1 MATVLLKNVDK
12 IYSRGVRAL
21 RGISL
26 EVIDREFL
34 VLVGPSG
41 CGKSTAL
48 RIIAGLEDATT
59 GEVWIGDRRVNGVS
73 PKERDI
79 AMVFQTYALYPHMD
93 AYSNIGFGLKLRRLP
108 KNEIDTRVREAARIL
123 NITGLL
129 DKMPK
134 ALSGGERQRV
144 ALGRA
149 IVRNPQVFLFDEP
162 LSNLDAKLRAEMRAE
177 ISALHQRLLVTTV
190 YVTHDQVEAM
200 TMGERIAVM
209 KDGVIQQIGDPLTIY
224 REPRNR
230 FVAEFIGSPPMN
242 FLDADVTNQGSHL
255 VAVGTSLAVPEKQHP
270 ILRGRSGGRVLL
282 GVRPENVHI
291 DPEGEHACRVT
302 LVELTGGEA
311 FVYGEVAGVAVT
323 AKVPA
328 TRLKRGEEVQLH
340 FDLEQAHFFDPETE
354 LRLGSGVDRLPDATS
369 GSPVG

>member
-1 MATVLLKNVDK
+1 MATVVLKNVDK
-12 IYSRGVRAL
+12 IYPKGVQAL
-21 RGISL
+21 RDISL
-26 EVIDREFL
+26 DVFDQEFL

-48 RIIAGLEDATT
+48 RIIAGLEDVTE
-59 GEVWIGDRRVNGVS
+59 GEVRIGDRRVNGV
-73 PKERDI
+73 PPRERDI

-93 AYSNIGFGLKLRRLP
+93 AYSNIAFGLRLRRFP
-108 KNEIDTRVREAARIL
+108 KDEMDKRVREAARML

-149 IVRNPQVFLFDEP
+149 IVRDPQVFLFDEP

-177 ISALHQRLLVTTV
+177 ISALHQRLRVTTV

-209 KDGVIQQIGDPLTIY
+209 EDGLIRQIGDPLTIY
-224 REPRNR
+224 REPKNR

-242 FLDADVTNQGSHL
+242 FLDADVTEEGARL
-255 VAVGTSLAVPEKQHP
+255 MVAGAALPVPEIQRP
-270 ILRGRSGGRVLL
+270 VLQGRAGRRVLL
-282 GVRPENVHI
+282 GVRPENVQI
-291 DPEGEHACRVT
+291 DPEGELSCRVT
-302 LVELTGGEA
+302 LVEPTGGEA
-311 FVYGEVAGVAVT
+311 FVYGQVAGASVT

-328 TRLKRGEEVQLH
+328 TRLKLGEEVRLR
-340 FDLEQAHFFDPETE
+340 FDLDHAHVFDPETE
-354 LRLGSGVDRLPDATS
+354 LRIRS
-369 GSPVG
+369 

>member
-12 IYSRGVRAL
+12 IYPRGVQAL
-21 RGISL
+21 RNISL
-26 EVIDREFL
+26 EVTDQEFL

-48 RIIAGLEDATT
+48 RIIAGLEDATK
-59 GEVWIGDRRVNGVS
+59 GEVWIGDRKVNGVP

-93 AYSNIGFGLKLRRLP
+93 AFSNIAFGLKLRRMP
-108 KNEIDTRVREAARIL
+108 KDEIKARVREAARIL

-177 ISALHQRLLVTTV
+177 ISALHQRLRVTTV

-209 KDGVIQQIGDPLTIY
+209 KDGVIQQIGDPLKIY
-224 REPRNR
+224 REPKNR

-242 FLDADVTNQGSHL
+242 FLKADVASEG
-255 VAVGTSLAVPEKQHP
+255 AVVVVGEIPLAVPENQRP
-270 ILRGRSGGRVLL
+270 ALCSRSGGRVLM

-291 DPEGEHACRVT
+291 DPDGEHACRVT
-302 LVELTGGEA
+302 LVEPTGGEA
-311 FVYGEVAGVAVT
+311 FVYGEVAGVSMT

-328 TRLKRGEEVQLH
+328 TRLKLGEEVRLR
-340 FDLEQAHFFDPETE
+340 FDLEYAHFFDRETE
-354 LRLGSGVDRLPDATS
+354 LRLASGLD
-369 GSPVG
+369 